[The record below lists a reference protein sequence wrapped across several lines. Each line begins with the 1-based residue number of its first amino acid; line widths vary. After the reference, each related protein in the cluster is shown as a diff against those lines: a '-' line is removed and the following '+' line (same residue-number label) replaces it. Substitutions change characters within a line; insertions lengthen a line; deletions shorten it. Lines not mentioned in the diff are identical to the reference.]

1 MSLCAPVG
9 SLYPFPQ
16 LIRRTRITDQVYPQ
30 TDLHQPHPHL
40 SDAHPIRQHIES
52 NDQKSCVRPQA
63 VSGSQLRGT
72 HPLAHRWLARWR
84 GISRSELRSRR
95 KAYKKSARSQMPAL
109 GTVAPWGARG
119 SAKHIGAG
127 ASDASRRRA
136 AAIMLLIR
144 VPLAASASDRGVGV
158 AQCVS
163 MIEFLRGRSSGSG
176 QGVFVLWS
184 GNLLISTDVG
194 IGRGLSDADSRAPG
208 A

>member
-1 MSLCAPVG
+1 MAPNSEAPTRSPTGGLLGGVA
-9 SLYPFPQ
+9 FPDPSFAPAEK
-16 LIRRTRITDQVYPQ
+16 L
-30 TDLHQPHPHL
+30 
-40 SDAHPIRQHIES
+40 
-52 NDQKSCVRPQA
+52 K
-63 VSGSQLRGT
+63 
-72 HPLAHRWLARWR
+72 
-84 GISRSELRSRR
+84 R
-95 KAYKKSARSQMPAL
+95 KAR
-109 GTVAPWGARG
+109 VASWGARG